1 VSLPRLSVRLHG
13 GMTAQSCLEVAKA
26 AERCGFD
33 AVWFAENLFGRG
45 VLPIVGACAAATSR
59 ITLGIGVFNPFNRHP
74 TLIAMEIAALDE
86 LANGR
91 AALAIGSGVRGLLEQ
106 AGINHDKPLG
116 GMRDAIHI
124 VRALLAG
131 ETVQYQGRVFSVSK
145 VALNYPPARKPIA
158 IYMAAQGDQALR
170 LTGEIADGVLISNM
184 SPPGYTERALGI
196 MAEGAAKAGR
206 ATPRNVLQYVS
217 CVTRPDGD
225 EARRAAAEAVSEFLL
240 RYWKLKERTP
250 LVGEAMM
257 RDSGIPESDFA
268 KAVAAIQAGTPA
280 HAALDERF
288 LSAFAIAGMADEC
301 RAGIE
306 RFASVGVTEL
316 VMTFAGKQPLV
327 DMAYFG
333 QSVR

>member
-1 VSLPRLSVRLHG
+1 
-13 GMTAQSCLEVAKA
+13 MTAQSCLEIAKA
-26 AERCGFD
+26 AESCGFN
-33 AVWFAENLFGRG
+33 ALWFAENLFGRG
-45 VLPIVGACAAATSR
+45 ILPIVGACAAATSR

-86 LANGR
+86 LSNGR
-91 AALAIGSGVRGLLEQ
+91 AALAIGAGVKGLLEQ
-106 AGINHDKPLG
+106 AGISHDKPLG

-131 ETVQYQGRVFSVSK
+131 ETVEYQGRVFSVRN

-170 LTGEIADGVLISNM
+170 LVGKIADGVLISNM

-196 MAEGAAKAGR
+196 IAGAAAKAGR
-206 ATPRNVLQYVS
+206 SGPRDVLQYVS
-217 CVTRPDGD
+217 CVARPDGD
-225 EARRAAAEAVSEFLL
+225 EARRVAAEAVSEFLL

-257 RDSGIPESDFA
+257 RDSGISEPDFA
-268 KAVAAIQAGTPA
+268 KAVAALQAGAPA

-288 LSAFAIAGMADEC
+288 LSTYAIAGTTDEC

-306 RFASVGVTEL
+306 RFASVGVSEL
-316 VMTFAGKQPLV
+316 VLTFAGKQALT
-327 DMAYFG
+327 DMTYFG
-333 QSVR
+333 QSIR